1 MDGDIKMKL
10 TKAEAINLIIG
21 FFVTPTG
28 YWVDVKYDDT
38 PELTRFIAAGYT
50 CLDEEDD
57 RKIIPNEQGKEIL
70 FMHFSEMS
78 REFISFMINKGM
90 ECSVNEVEKWFVEKY
105 NLSDINLAEDI
116 SFLVAKKLK
125 QFGYKSLIPCPE
137 RKDDKIILQKSE
149 DHFM

>member
-1 MDGDIKMKL
+1 MKL

-38 PELTRFIAAGYT
+38 PELARFVAAGYT

-70 FMHFSEMS
+70 FMYFSEIS
-78 REFISFMINKGM
+78 REFISFMLKKGL
-90 ECSVNEVEKWFVEKY
+90 ECPVNEVKKWFIEKY
-105 NLSDINLAEDI
+105 NLIDIDVAEDI
-116 SFLVAKKLK
+116 SFLVARKLK
-125 QFGYKSLIPCPE
+125 QFGYDALIPCYE
-137 RKDDKIILQKSE
+137 RIDDKFVIKKAI
-149 DHFM
+149 